1 VSVSVSVDKRLNCNY
16 QSPGP
21 VSLPKYG
28 ERHHLTTEQSTQK
41 RLGNA
46 LLYGIVALLVY
57 LVYLIFAPFLV
68 PLAWAA
74 VLVVVS
80 YPAYES
86 LARRSGPT
94 SASIVS
100 TAAVTLILIVP
111 TLLVMAAFV
120 RQGVVAVQS
129 IQIQVAS
136 GHFAWVGNLW
146 GRFQDRFPDAGSDDL
161 TTSLSHYGELAAGY
175 VAARLGTIVR
185 HTAGFVFDL
194 GVTILAMFYLY
205 RDGASMVER
214 LREVLPFELAHRDR
228 MLSDARNLIFA
239 SVTSSLVLAA
249 VQALLG
255 GLAFGLT
262 GIKAPI
268 FWGVMLG
275 FFSFVPLVGSALIW
289 VPMSISLMVGGHL
302 GRGLLLI
309 LICGVIVGLVDNL
322 IRPWLI
328 SGRAQMG
335 GLIVFISVL
344 GGISVFGLLGVVLG
358 PIVVATAA
366 SILDLYA
373 PRAHA
378 GNKLSHPGGK

>member
-1 VSVSVSVDKRLNCNY
+1 M
-16 QSPGP
+16 
-21 VSLPKYG
+21 PKYWK
-28 ERHHLTTEQSTQK
+28 RDYLTTEQSTQK

-80 YPAYES
+80 YPAYER

-94 SASIVS
+94 MASIVS
-100 TAAVTLILIVP
+100 TAAVTLILIAP
-111 TLLVMAAFV
+111 TLLVMVAFV
-120 RQGVVAVQS
+120 RQGVGAVQS
-129 IQIQVAS
+129 IQVEVAN

-146 GRFQDRFPDAGSDDL
+146 SRFQDRFPELGGDDL
-161 TTSLSHYGELAAGY
+161 TTSLSRYGEAAAGF
-175 VAARLGTIVR
+175 VAARLGTIVK
-185 HTAGFVFDL
+185 HTAVFVFDL
-194 GVTILAMFYLY
+194 GVTLLAMFYLY
-205 RDGASMVER
+205 RDGASIVER

-239 SVTSSLVLAA
+239 SVTSSLVVAA
-249 VQALLG
+249 AQAALG
-255 GLAFGLT
+255 GLAFGVT
-262 GIKAPI
+262 GITAPI
-268 FWGVMLG
+268 FWGVMMG

-289 VPMSISLMVGGHL
+289 VPMSISLMVEGHV

-309 LICGVIVGLVDNL
+309 FFCGVIVGVVDNL

-328 SGRAQMG
+328 SGRAEMG
-335 GLIVFISVL
+335 GLIVFIGVL

-366 SILDLYA
+366 SVLDLYS
-373 PRAHA
+373 PSAHA
-378 GNKLSHPGGK
+378 GNKLSRAGGK